1 MSSCSVVRIHNLHAK
16 LDILLYEI
24 YATLGHWIIHI
35 SSVLNSRTPLEA
47 AGSELIFLLAR
58 QTFQYHLDFRRL
70 NLSYHTGLTTYHSAG
85 MTLLNIGQ
93 HDI

>member
-1 MSSCSVVRIHNLHAK
+1 M
-16 LDILLYEI
+16 LL
-24 YATLGHWIIHI
+24 WIIHI
-35 SSVLNSRTPLEA
+35 SSVLNSRTSLEA

-58 QTFQYHLDFRRL
+58 QTFQYHLDYRRL
-70 NLSYHTGLTTYHSAG
+70 NISYHTGLMTHRSVG